1 MSDPDRHTDFL
12 IRRLADMGVDAV
24 PAADGRSAIG
34 RLALEAV
41 PFETLED
48 PFVAAEARFYT
59 LGHNRLKFFEPAPFF
74 QLPPLQVARC
84 RSAADLEAGLRRSWA
99 AALRAL
105 CEAQSW
111 LEELGA
117 SVRPAASGT
126 RLLLGLSGDE
136 GPAAQVRGPGEIL
149 LPSAGPLAGV
159 SLGHASDRSYRPVRS
174 LELGVDLELGL
185 NQQLERLAAT
195 AEPAAPTA
203 AASSGQAPGGPTPA
217 PRPRVLLVDD
227 DPAALADTENML
239 RLQDF
244 DVTAHQ
250 DPRRALEAFREHS
263 FDLVLV
269 DRSMPRMDGLE
280 FAMRVL
286 GLPGIDTLPI
296 AILDDRHSGLRE
308 RACLEIG
315 ASAYLTKPLTWNE
328 VGQTLADLLDQAGG
342 RRYRRYDLRLTAR
355 CLSAGGA
362 SELVDDIGRGGMR
375 LRTRRELFTGAVELF
390 EIALPKPHEPVRVE
404 AEIGHIE
411 RLPGQSSVLAGIRFR
426 RFLDKGEAQWIE
438 LIDELAK
445 RQPS

>member
-1 MSDPDRHTDFL
+1 
-12 IRRLADMGVDAV
+12 MGVDAV
-24 PAADGRSAIG
+24 PAADGRSAVG

-41 PFETLED
+41 PFETLEE

-84 RSAADLEAGLRRSWA
+84 RSAGDIEAGLRRSWA

-105 CEAQSW
+105 RDAQSW

-117 SVRPAASGT
+117 SVRPASSGT
-126 RLLLGLSGDE
+126 RLLLGLSGVE

-159 SLGHASDRSYRPVRS
+159 SLGHASDRSYRPLRS
-174 LELGVDLELGL
+174 LEVGVDLELGL
-185 NQQLERLAAT
+185 NQQLERLAAA
-195 AEPAAPTA
+195 AEPAAPA
-203 AASSGQAPGGPTPA
+203 VAPAPSSQTPGGPTPEQ
-217 PRPRVLLVDD
+217 RPRVLLVDD
-227 DPAALADTENML
+227 DPAALADAENML

-244 DVTAHQ
+244 EVTAHQ
-250 DPRRALEAFREHS
+250 DPRRALEAFRGCS

-269 DRSMPRMDGLE
+269 DRAMPRMDGLE

-286 GLPGIDTLPI
+286 ELPGVDALPV
-296 AILDDRHSGLRE
+296 AILEDRRGGLGE
-308 RACLEIG
+308 RPSLEVG
-315 ASAYLTKPLTWNE
+315 VSAYLTKPLTWNE
-328 VGQTLADLLDQAGG
+328 VGQTLADLLDQAGR

-355 CLSAGGA
+355 SPSAGGA